1 MSLLDKFK
9 KSKSE
14 KGEKAEIVN
23 VAKNTK
29 KTTLKAQIEDKVA
42 DKTSVST
49 ESRILDIKSSHVD
62 KGFAYRILERALV
75 SEKSA
80 IGEAKGT
87 YAFIVKPKSTK
98 LEIKKAIEIV
108 YGVKP
113 VSVRVINVMGK
124 KTRFGKYS
132 GQRKNF
138 KKAIVTLAKGST
150 ISVHEGV

>member
-9 KSKSE
+9 KNKAE
-14 KGEKAEIVN
+14 KGEETEVLN

-29 KTTLKAQIEDKVA
+29 KSTLKAKSEDKTTS
-42 DKTSVST
+42 KTSEST
-49 ESRILDIKSSHVD
+49 ESRISDIKSSHVD

-113 VSVRVINVMGK
+113 VSVRVINMMGK
-124 KTRFGKYS
+124 KTRFGKYN

-138 KKAIVTLAKGST
+138 KKAIVTLAKGAT